1 MKSIFCDVLVVGG
14 GGGGLRAA
22 IAAREENPQ
31 LKVILATKGQ
41 LGKSGVTA
49 LACSDRMAFHATL
62 KHTQPQKEDSWKYHA
77 ADIYEIGGRVSDG
90 NLAEVL
96 AKNAEDAFD
105 YLDKLGVPFVKKNG
119 IPDQF
124 ITDGSDYPRAC
135 YTGPKT
141 AVHIEE
147 ALVNEIRKHD
157 IEIIENCMAGKI
169 IVNAS
174 QVTGAILIDTKSAV
188 PLDQAVTICETGKII
203 LAAGGAGKAYLYNV
217 FPRGAAG
224 DAYALAYDAGAELVN
239 MEFIQ
244 IGIASVKTKLN
255 CSGSAMRAVPR
266 IINSNNEEFLDKYFP
281 AGTSLEEIYNCVFQ
295 KGASWPVTYEHKT
308 HIIDIAVYKEM
319 LKGNKVYLDYSKNP
333 KGFIFDNLSEAWKQR
348 YQQEMTINLGEKSRQ
363 ETPLN
368 RLREI
373 NSATISWLKERG
385 IDLEAGE
392 KIEIAACIQ
401 HFQGGV
407 KIDEKGQTKITGL
420 YAVGECA
427 GGQHGANRPGGN
439 ALLDSQVFGKI
450 AGIDAARSC
459 SLISKQP
466 VNEREV
472 KDFFEQLKIM
482 EQNNNTNQNKLGNI
496 GANYIR
502 KKLQKIMH
510 GAASIV
516 RTDEGLKKA
525 LAEIYLLKNTPMA
538 VDDNGYAFALE
549 TKYLICAAEM
559 ILKAAILRD
568 ESRGPHLR
576 FNSYEDPEPIARKDP
591 DWQKYIVISRGDGE
605 MILETRVP
613 QKLSF
618 EIVGD

>member
-22 IAAREENPQ
+22 IAAKEENPQ
-31 LKVILATKGQ
+31 LKVILVTKGQ

-62 KHTQPQKEDSWKYHA
+62 KHTIPREEDSWKYHA
-77 ADIYEIGGRVSDG
+77 ADIYHIGGRVSDG

-96 AKNAEDAFD
+96 AKNAEEAFN

-147 ALVNEIRKHD
+147 ALVSEIRKHD
-157 IEIIENCMAGKI
+157 IEIIENCMLGKI
-169 IVNAS
+169 IVNDS
-174 QVTGAILIDTKSAV
+174 QVTGAILVDTKSGI
-188 PLDQAVTICETGKII
+188 PLEQALTICNTGKII
-203 LAAGGAGKAYLYNV
+203 LAAGGAGKAYVHNV
-217 FPRGAAG
+217 FPEGATG

-255 CSGSAMRAVPR
+255 CSGSAMRAIPR

-281 AGTSLEEIYNCVFQ
+281 AGTPLEEIYNFVFQ

-308 HIIDIAVYKEM
+308 HIIDIAVYREM
-319 LKGNKVYLDYSKNP
+319 LKGNKVYLDYSQNP
-333 KGFIFDNLSEAWKQR
+333 KGFTFENLSGEWKER
-348 YQQEMTINLGEKSRQ
+348 YLQEMAIDLGEKARRES
-363 ETPLN
+363 PLN

-373 NSATISWLKERG
+373 NIATINWLKERG

-407 KIDEKGQTKITGL
+407 KIDEKARTKIAGL

-459 SLISKQP
+459 FLTKRQP
-466 VNEREV
+466 VNEKEV
-472 KDFFEQLKIM
+472 KKFIEELKYM
-482 EQNNNTNQNKLGNI
+482 EQGSYMNPSNR
-496 GANYIR
+496 ADAIR
-502 KKLQKIMH
+502 KKLQNIMH
-510 GAASIV
+510 GAASII
-516 RTDEGLKKA
+516 RTHEGLKKA
-525 LAEIYLLKNTPMA
+525 VEEIYLLKNTPLA
-538 VDDNGYAFALE
+538 ADDNGYAFALE
-549 TKYLICAAEM
+549 TKHLICVAEM
-559 ILKAAILRD
+559 ILKAAVLRD

-576 FNSYEDPEPIARKDP
+576 FNSYEDQEPIERKDP
-591 DWQKYIVISRGDGE
+591 QWQKYIVIFKGKEE
-605 MILETRVP
+605 MTLETRTP

-618 EIVGD
+618 EIEGD